1 MSGIYKGV
9 YPMEP
14 TEQKRF
20 DALYEQHLR
29 GLKLHGYSASTI
41 DVYYRAGG
49 LVQQLMV
56 CLVLTINPYL
66 LADRFTGP

>member
-1 MSGIYKGV
+1 MKA
-9 YPMEP
+9 

-41 DVYYRAGG
+41 DVYSRA
-49 LVQQLMV
+49 VRR
-56 CLVLTINPYL
+56 
-66 LADRFTGP
+66 LAGYYEE